1 MVRYFKCNSLT
12 EALGLLADNET
23 RFPLLAGGTD
33 LIVQWGGRMPDGV
46 IDIGGIEELKL
57 IVQRENVVEIGA
69 LVSHATI
76 IESKIAQR
84 YCHTLVE
91 ACKTIGAIQIQNR
104 GTIGGNIVNAS
115 PAGDTPPVLMAF
127 DAKVEL
133 TSLSGKRHIPIR
145 EFYLSYRKTAL
156 KPDEIL
162 TKIIIPKQKPDEKAA
177 FYKIGTRKAQAIS
190 KVVMCVRSKVHN
202 GVVEDIAI
210 AIGSVAPIVVCAPKT
225 EDFLKGKKL
234 DDKIIDEAKKSL
246 SNEIKPI
253 DDIRSTADY
262 RRFVAGNLLG
272 SCLNGLI

>member
-12 EALGLLADNET
+12 EALGLLVDKET

-33 LIVQWGGRMPDGV
+33 LIVQWGGRMPEGV

-69 LVSHATI
+69 LVSHAAI
-76 IESKIAQR
+76 AASKIVQSDCPA
-84 YCHTLVE
+84 LVD
-91 ACKTIGAIQIQNR
+91 ACKTVGAIQIQNR
-104 GTIGGNIVNAS
+104 GTIGGNVVNAS

-133 TSLSGKRHIPIR
+133 TSLSGRRHIPLR